1 MIRRPRIGDVPAM
14 VALINGRAARGEIL
28 PRSHNHVYQNI
39 RDFMVCEEGGH
50 LRACGA
56 LHVLWGDLGEIRGLA
71 SKPSSL
77 EIEGR
82 IVHAL
87 LDEGRRLGL
96 PAVFAFTYF
105 PEFFIDLGFRVV
117 PKDDLPRIAWKE
129 CIDCIH
135 FPDCNETVVWF
146 DL

>member
-1 MIRRPRIGDVPAM
+1 MIRRPRIGGAAHGGASTAGRRAADLA
-14 VALINGRAARGEIL
+14 ALALRGGRAPAG
-28 PRSHNHVYQNI
+28 
-39 RDFMVCEEGGH
+39 
-50 LRACGA
+50 LRC